1 MMASSVTPRGSL
13 LLFKGLWKHN
23 PEAGIAPGELQ
34 RIVAEKTSYTP
45 QNVGHRLIGSG
56 LTGRLVVVRD

>member
-13 LLFKGLWKHN
+13 LLFKGLWKHYS
-23 PEAGIAPGELQ
+23 EAWIAPGELQ

-45 QNVGHRLIGSG
+45 QNVGRRLS
-56 LTGRLVVVRD
+56 VQA